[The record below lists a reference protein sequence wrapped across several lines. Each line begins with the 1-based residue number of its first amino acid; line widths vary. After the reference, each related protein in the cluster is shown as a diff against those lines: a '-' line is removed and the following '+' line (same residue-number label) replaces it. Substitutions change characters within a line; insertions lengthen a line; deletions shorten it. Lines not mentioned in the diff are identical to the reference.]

1 MMRHFPL
8 GSPLAVAAGLLAS
21 VGTAWSQT
29 AFFYQSSDPVGIVD
43 QAQVYTI
50 GDTVD
55 SLAAP
60 LTDGSL
66 RFAEWQLNGSPMRD
80 ATGAAPHQFDFSL
93 SGESSAVARYLEAS
107 LDADADG
114 LPDWWELR
122 YVGSLDLSGSDD
134 PDADTLNLSTEY
146 QLGYLPH
153 VVDAPRH
160 GGISSV
166 ASAELVFYDPTA
178 SYKIVFESS
187 QAGVF
192 EDVVTVVLPGEA
204 VVSPS
209 YPLQQEVVSPSYP
222 LQQDGY
228 RFTGWM
234 MDGTR
239 LTDPTGRALFDL
251 AVVPTESTT
260 IQAAYIAET
269 LDADSDGLPDWW
281 ELQLLGDLAAGAD
294 ADPDSDGFT
303 LLEEYKLGY
312 QPMVVDTVAGGGLSH
327 VGSALLAYSDP
338 IQSIRIDFSS
348 DPEGLITTQTSSLI
362 LGDAVGTPD
371 APLAVN
377 DYRFVGWYLDGTR
390 QTDGAGRAL
399 FDLSL
404 LPTGSAGYVARY
416 VDQAEDSDADNL
428 PDWWELHYL
437 GALTFSGTDDP
448 DADGLNLTQEYQADY
463 SPLVA
468 DQPLHGGLSSI
479 GSATVSLN
487 LAPYRQQIVS
497 VAVNNPSYGAV
508 TGTGSYLTGATVTV
522 TATAADGFAFTNW
535 AGDVPQG
542 FESTNSFSF
551 TATTSVSLTAYFVPV
566 WNLEVSVS
574 HVERGSVS
582 DGDSYLDDS
591 AATVTATA
599 APGYLFDSWSGDASG
614 SSNPLQINMDQ
625 HRTITAQFVEDGND
639 DDEDGLSNFE
649 ELITYNTNPSV
660 KDSSGDGLSD
670 GEIVAIGL
678 DPNYDYSSLVGLVDP
693 QVESP
698 RSIPTKIKIVNGNV
712 VLSLEI
718 QLERSN
724 DLTTWTQEPAEEIS
738 FEIPITADQEFFRFK
753 L

>member
-80 ATGAAPHQFDFSL
+80 ATGAAPHQFDFNL

-122 YVGSLDLSGSDD
+122 HVGSLDLSGSDD

-166 ASAELVFYDPTA
+166 ASAELVFYDSTA

-204 VVSPS
+204 
-209 YPLQQEVVSPSYP
+209 VVSPSYP

-348 DPEGLITTQTSSLI
+348 DPEGLITTQTTSLI
-362 LGDAVGTPD
+362 LGDAVATPD

-566 WNLEVSVS
+566 WDLEVSVS
-574 HVERGSVS
+574 HIERGSVSVS

-614 SSNPLQINMDQ
+614 SSNPLQVNMDQ

-670 GEIVAIGL
+670 GDIVAIGL

>member
-80 ATGAAPHQFDFSL
+80 ATGAAPHQFDFNL
-93 SGESSAVARYLEAS
+93 SGESSAVASYLEAS

-122 YVGSLDLSGSDD
+122 HVGSLDFSGSDD

-209 YPLQQEVVSPSYP
+209 YPLQQ
-222 LQQDGY
+222 DGY
-228 RFTGWM
+228 RFTGWI

-260 IQAAYIAET
+260 IQAAYVAET

-312 QPMVVDTVAGGGLSH
+312 QPMVIDTIAGGGLSH

-348 DPEGLITTQTSSLI
+348 DPEGLITTQTTSLI
-362 LGDAVGTPD
+362 LGDAVATPD

-566 WNLEVSVS
+566 WDLEVSVS
-574 HVERGSVS
+574 HIERGSVS

-614 SSNPLQINMDQ
+614 SSNPLQVNMDQ

-753 L
+753 I

>member
-1 MMRHFPL
+1 
-8 GSPLAVAAGLLAS
+8 VAAGLLAS

-80 ATGAAPHQFDFSL
+80 ATGAAPHQFDFNL

-122 YVGSLDLSGSDD
+122 HVGSLDLSGSDD

-209 YPLQQEVVSPSYP
+209 YPLQQ
-222 LQQDGY
+222 DGY
-228 RFTGWM
+228 RFTGWI

-260 IQAAYIAET
+260 IQAAYVAET

-312 QPMVVDTVAGGGLSH
+312 QPMVIDTIAGGGLSH

-348 DPEGLITTQTSSLI
+348 DPEGLITTQTTSLI
-362 LGDAVGTPD
+362 LGDAVATPD

-566 WNLEVSVS
+566 WDLEVSVS
-574 HVERGSVS
+574 HIERGSVSVS

-614 SSNPLQINMDQ
+614 SSNPLQVNMDQ